1 MRASP
6 RSKRRPTLRLH
17 RARTRRLRLSR
28 GQVSVLLGAVLCL
41 TLFGS
46 LYWRGEGGVEEG
58 PIGGLAIATE
68 EPADTLSG
76 RIERRE
82 TLSDALDRSGVERR
96 TAHEIFQALEGVFD
110 FRTCRRGDTFTLVLD
125 DEGVVEYFE
134 YRSGLAAGYVVEK
147 SAAGLRGYR
156 CDPPVARRHALLSG
170 MLDTSLYIAML
181 DLGHSPELVS
191 KFSDIFAWD
200 IDFHTES
207 REGDR
212 FAALYEQLF
221 SEGRCIG
228 YGDIIC
234 ACYSGRQE
242 HYAFRYVDPEGHADY
257 YDETGRSLRKAFLRS
272 PLSYS
277 RISSFFSLRRYHPI
291 LKRYRPHYGIDYV
304 APRGSPVSAIG
315 DGVVEFAGWKGGYGR
330 FVQLRH
336 ANDYLSGYGHLSR
349 IAPGV
354 HKGARIAQ
362 GVVIGYVG
370 STGLSTGP
378 HLHFEMA
385 YKGRFVDPL
394 RVNLPAANPVRPEF
408 MNAFVAHRDT
418 LMAILSQEGGI
429 AAAGIQQGYGI
440 DEGR

>member
-1 MRASP
+1 MRVSP
-6 RSKRRPTLRLH
+6 KSRRTRTLRL
-17 RARTRRLRLSR
+17 RRPWTRRLRLSR
-28 GQVSVLLGAVLCL
+28 GRVSVLFGAVLCL
-41 TLFGS
+41 TVLGS
-46 LYWRGEGGVEEG
+46 LYWRGEETVNEEA
-58 PIGGLAIATE
+58 IGELAIATE
-68 EPADTLSG
+68 VPADTLSG

-82 TLSDALDRSGVERR
+82 TLSDALDRTGVDGR
-96 TAHEIFQALEGVFD
+96 TAHEIFRALEGVFD

-125 DEGVVEYFE
+125 EEGGVDYFE
-134 YRSGLAAGYVVEK
+134 YRSGLAVGYVVEE
-147 SAAGLRGYR
+147 SAGGLRGYR
-156 CDPPVARRHALLSG
+156 CDPPVARRLALLSG
-170 MLDTSLYIAML
+170 TLDASLYLAML

-191 KFSDIFAWD
+191 KFADIFAWD
-200 IDFHTES
+200 IDFYTES
-207 REGDR
+207 RDGDR
-212 FAALYEQLF
+212 FIALYEQLF

-234 ACYSGRQE
+234 ACYSGRQD

-277 RISSFFSLRRYHPI
+277 RISSYFSRRRFHPI

-304 APRGSPVSAIG
+304 APTGSPVSAIG

-330 FVQLRH
+330 FVRLRH

-354 HKGARIAQ
+354 RRGSRIVQ
-362 GVVIGYVG
+362 GEVIGYVG

-378 HLHFEMA
+378 HLHFEME

-394 RVNLPAANPVRPEF
+394 RVNLPAANPVCPEF
-408 MNAFVAHRDT
+408 MSAFVAHRDT
-418 LMAILSQEGGI
+418 LMAIFSEEGGI
-429 AAAGIQQGYGI
+429 AAAHTQQGNGI
-440 DEGR
+440 DGG